1 MTANHNGPARGTGRR
16 DFMRL
21 GIGAASLALV
31 PAAIQ
36 RALALPA
43 SGRTGTI
50 EDVSHIVV
58 FMQENR
64 SFDHYFGHLS
74 GVRGYNDRHPVLR
87 ADGRPVWFQPRQT
100 APDQIV
106 LPFHL
111 RTKVTSAECVLD
123 LDHSWYPT
131 QSALAAGRNDR
142 WPANKT
148 DLTMGYYLREDIPFH
163 YALADAFTICDNYFC
178 ATPTQTHPNRMY
190 LMTGMV
196 DPTGKGGGP
205 LLDNIDYVDRQSYS
219 RVPPPFTWTTYPE
232 RLQKAGISWQ
242 IYQQGLAGN
251 DDYNGN
257 FGTNVLMNFKQFIE
271 APTDSPLY
279 QRGMTVRTLDDLA
292 GDVRAGRLPQ
302 VSWLL
307 PPAAF
312 SEHPRWTPG
321 YGATYIA
328 RILDALTAD
337 PEVWGRTVLFIMYDE
352 NDGYFDHV
360 VPPQPPTPV
369 LPGKSTIS
377 TAGEVHDYVSP
388 FDRDKFHV
396 DNLPYGL
403 GPRVGMI
410 VVSPWSKG
418 GFVCSQVF
426 DHTSIIRFIERR
438 FGVTEPNI
446 TEWRRAV
453 SGDLTSPFDFATPR
467 EAGPEL
473 PDTSSY
479 IAAVNASCKLH
490 DPVVPAR
497 SVGADV
503 HVQEPGVRPSR
514 PLPYDLTVDEIAGGP
529 GALALRFASFGGAG
543 ACFTVYRE
551 ETEEMP
557 RRYTI
562 GAGQSVDDEW
572 SLNEPGPHVVTVA
585 GPNGFVRRYRR
596 TGGSVVRVSARA
608 DAEGGALVLTLASTS
623 TQGETVLLRDAAYS
637 VAARTV
643 ILAAGEKAR
652 VDWSVAASGHW
663 YDVIIEGPGD
673 DATRLAGHV
682 ETGRPSITDPA
693 ATTPVLTR

>member
-1 MTANHNGPARGTGRR
+1 MTSDHNGPAHGASRR
-16 DFMRL
+16 DFLSL
-21 GIGAASLALV
+21 GMGAASLALL
-31 PAAIQ
+31 PSAIQ

-43 SGRTGTI
+43 SGRSGTI
-50 EDVSHIVV
+50 EDVGHIVV

-87 ADGRPVWFQPRQT
+87 ANGRPVWFQPRQN
-100 APDQIV
+100 AADQIV

-190 LMTGMV
+190 LMAGMI

-205 LLDNIDYVDRQSYS
+205 LLDNIDYVDRRFYS
-219 RVPPPFTWTTYPE
+219 SVPPPFTWATYPE
-232 RLQKAGISWQ
+232 RLERAGISWQ
-242 IYQQGLAGN
+242 VYQQGLTGS
-251 DDYNGN
+251 DDYDGN

-279 QRGMTVRTLDDLA
+279 KRGMTVRTLDDLA

-328 RILDALTAD
+328 RILDSLTAD

-352 NDGYFDHV
+352 NDGYFDHI

-369 LPGKSTIS
+369 LPGKSTIN

-388 FDRDKFHV
+388 FDADKFHV

-453 SGDLTSPFDFATPR
+453 SGDLTSAFDFTAPHD
-467 EAGPEL
+467 AWPEL
-473 PDTSSY
+473 PDTSGY
-479 IAAVNASCKLH
+479 IAAVNASCKLP

-497 SVGADV
+497 SVAADV
-503 HVQEPGVRPSR
+503 LGQEPGVRPAR
-514 PLPYDLTVDEIAGGP
+514 PLPYDLAVDEIVGGP
-529 GALALRFASFGGAG
+529 SALALRFASFGAAG

-551 ETEEMP
+551 QTEETP
-557 RRYTI
+557 RRYTV
-562 GAGQSVDDEW
+562 GAGQSVDDAW
-572 SLNEPGPHVVTVA
+572 GLNGPGPHVITVA

-596 TGGSVVRVSARA
+596 GGGSLVRVGGQA
-608 DAEGGALVLTLASTS
+608 DGEAEVLVLVLVNDGGRA
-623 TQGETVLLRDAAYS
+623 ETVRLRDAAYGA
-637 VAARTV
+637 AARTV
-643 ILAAGEKAR
+643 TLAAGATVR

-673 DATRLAGHV
+673 CSTRLAGHV
-682 ETGRPSITDPA
+682 ETGRRSITDPA
-693 ATTPVLTR
+693 ATAPSLTL

>member
-1 MTANHNGPARGTGRR
+1 MTADRNAAARGASRR
-16 DFMRL
+16 DFLRVGM
-21 GIGAASLALV
+21 GAASLALLP
-31 PAAIQ
+31 PAIR

-43 SGRTGTI
+43 SSRSGTI
-50 EDVSHIVV
+50 EDVGHIVV

-74 GVRGYNDRHPVLR
+74 GVRGYNDRQPVLR

-111 RTKVTSAECVLD
+111 RMKVTSGECVLD

-131 QSALAAGRNDR
+131 QSALASGRNDR
-142 WPANKT
+142 WPVNKT

-205 LLDNIDYVDRQSYS
+205 LLDNVDQIDRKFYE
-219 RVPPPFTWTTYPE
+219 RVFPPFTWTTYPE
-232 RLQKAGISWQ
+232 RLEAAGISWLV
-242 IYQQGLAGN
+242 YQQGLSPSDEYG
-251 DDYNGN
+251 GN
-257 FGTNVLMNFKQFIE
+257 FGTNVLMDFKQFIE
-271 APTDSPLY
+271 APTNSPLH

-292 GDVRAGRLPQ
+292 RDVRAGRLPQ

-337 PEVWGRTVLFIMYDE
+337 PDVWGRTVLFIMYDE
-352 NDGYFDHV
+352 NDGYFDHI

-369 LPGKSTIS
+369 LPGKSTVS
-377 TAGEVHDYVSP
+377 TVGEIHDYVNP

-410 VVSPWSKG
+410 AVSPWSKG

-426 DHTSIIRFIERR
+426 DHTSIICFIERR

-453 SGDLTSPFDFATPR
+453 SGDLTSAFDFAAPHDTW
-467 EAGPEL
+467 PEL
-473 PDTSSY
+473 PDTSGY
-479 IAAVNASCKLH
+479 IAAVNASCKLP
-490 DPVVPAR
+490 DPVVPAQ
-497 SVGADV
+497 SVAADV
-503 HVQEPGVRPSR
+503 HAQEPGVRPAR
-514 PLPYDLTVDEIAGGP
+514 PLPYDLAVDEIAGEP
-529 GALALRFASFGGAG
+529 GALALRFGSFGAAG

-551 ETEEMP
+551 QTEETP
-557 RRYTI
+557 RRYTV
-562 GAGQSVDDEW
+562 GAGQSVDDAW
-572 SLNEPGPHVVTVA
+572 SLNEPGPHIITVA

-596 TGGSVVRVSARA
+596 GGGSIVRVGSRA
-608 DAEGGALVLTLASTS
+608 NGEAEALVLTLVNAGRLTM
-623 TQGETVLLRDAAYS
+623 TVRLRDAAYGAAAQKVTL
-637 VAARTV
+637 VAGAT
-643 ILAAGEKAR
+643 AR
-652 VDWSVAASGHW
+652 VDWNVAASGHW
-663 YDVIIEGPGD
+663 YDVVVDGPGD
-673 DATRLAGHV
+673 NSTRLAGHV
-682 ETGRPSITDPA
+682 ETGRASITDPA
-693 ATTPVLTR
+693 ATSPVLTL